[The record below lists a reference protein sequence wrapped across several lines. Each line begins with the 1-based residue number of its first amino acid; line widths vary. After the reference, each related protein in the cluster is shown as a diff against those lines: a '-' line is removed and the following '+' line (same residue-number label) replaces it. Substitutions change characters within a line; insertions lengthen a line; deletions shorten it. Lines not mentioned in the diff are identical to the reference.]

1 MVWSDDGRV
10 ECDHCHRVYRGRVW
24 RKAEFRGTGVVWC
37 NRINQV
43 NRVFCSF
50 CLLTQDRVC
59 VTHWLEVGTVL
70 FRFFFSVIPCLSSL
84 AGRWLRRA
92 DNMPV
97 SGMVNR
103 SFDCPGRV

>member
-10 ECDHCHRVYRGRVW
+10 ECDHCHRVYRGLVW

-50 CLLTQDRVC
+50 CLLTQDRGC
-59 VTHWLEVGTVL
+59 DSLGRSWH
-70 FRFFFSVIPCLSSL
+70 RSISIFFFRDALCF
-84 AGRWLRRA
+84 
-92 DNMPV
+92 V
-97 SGMVNR
+97 SCRTLVTACRQHARFRNGQQI
-103 SFDCPGRV
+103 F